1 MLETLKEELKNNHV
15 FLTGG
20 GGVGKSYLTYE
31 LIRHYRAQGHSVV
44 VLGSTGISAVH
55 VNGQTAHSFFAFG
68 IANDSETML
77 RNDKYNKHRLK
88 ELREI
93 LERCELLIL
102 DEISMVSASVMEM
115 IRYRL
120 DQLNFAGRLLF
131 VGDFFQ
137 LPPVSKRTTNSNS
150 LFGDP
155 LYAFESTAWEVFS
168 PKMLVLNQPK
178 RTSNPHF
185 FHVLGRVR
193 EGDSSA
199 EVLEYLSALSGNTHA
214 WEKDP
219 TVLFGRN
226 AEADA
231 MNKIKLRELDAPLV
245 ALPSKETLHDISLH
259 VKRLEGW
266 KKNLPVQEIMELK
279 VGARVLFCTNKWGKY
294 MNGEHGIVREIEE
307 DAIWVEKNGA
317 LVEVERHEFV
327 LNEPHMSGGD
337 IQEKPM
343 ASVLQFPLKLAYA
356 ITIHKSQ
363 GMSID
368 TLVCDI
374 DHIFE
379 SSQFYVAISRAKE
392 PGDLLLRYTRGDL
405 RTHVERCIRVDERVR
420 AFYATN
426 PSVRLD

>member
-1 MLETLKEELKNNHV
+1 MLEPLKEALKHNHI

-20 GGVGKSYLTYE
+20 GGVGKSYLTHE
-31 LIRHYRAQGHSVV
+31 LIRDYRSRGESVV

-55 VNGQTAHSFFAFG
+55 VNGQTVHSFFAFG
-68 IANDSETML
+68 IANESETML
-77 RNDKYNKHRLK
+77 RNDKYNKQRLK

-93 LERCELLIL
+93 LERCALLVL
-102 DEISMVSASVMEM
+102 DEISMVSASLMEM

-120 DQLNFAGRLLF
+120 NQGNFAGRLLF

-137 LPPVSKRTTNSNS
+137 LPPVSKRVTNS

-155 LYAFESTAWEVFS
+155 LYAFESDAWEVFA
-168 PKMLVLNQPK
+168 PKILVLYQPK
-178 RTSNPHF
+178 RTSNTRF
-185 FHVLGRVR
+185 FEVLGRVR
-193 EGDSSA
+193 EGDSGA
-199 EVLEYLSALSGNTHA
+199 EVLDYLGALMHNTHA

-231 MNKIKLRELDAPLV
+231 LNRLKLRDIDALLV
-245 ALPSKETLHDISLH
+245 TLPSKETLHDAALH

-307 DAIWVEKNGA
+307 NAIWVEKNGEV
-317 LVEVERHEFV
+317 VEVERHEFV
-327 LNEPHMSGGD
+327 LNEPHAKGD
-337 IQEKPM
+337 TIEEKPV
-343 ASVLQFPLKLAYA
+343 ASLLQFPLKLAYA

-379 SSQFYVAISRAKE
+379 ASQFYVAISRARE
-392 PGDLLLRYTRGDL
+392 PADLLLRYTRGDL
-405 RTHVERCIRVDERVR
+405 RAHVQRCIRVDERVK
-420 AFYATN
+420 AFYALHVST
-426 PSVRLD
+426 RLD